1 MRCKIEV
8 IVDYY
13 PKNLFLGN
21 VFNDGKGLLK
31 PRVRKWH
38 LSGLSNM

>member
-1 MRCKIEV
+1 MRFKIRV

-21 VFNDGKGLLK
+21 ALIMASKGKSGKGLLK
-31 PRVRKWH
+31 PTVRK
-38 LSGLSNM
+38 